1 MSTFEVSRS
10 VDVVADPQQ
19 IHRLIDDFREW
30 QRWSP
35 WEGVDP
41 SMKRDYSGAQTG
53 QGARY
58 AWVGNRR
65 AGAGSMEITASTPDR
80 IDVSLVFQTPFRAT
94 NQVRF
99 DLRPVASGTEVTWT
113 MVGNQKF
120 PMSLLA
126 RFFPMDKMIG
136 KDFEKGLAQLKR
148 AAEQPA

>member
-10 VDVVADPQQ
+10 VNVVADPQQ

-41 SMKRDYSGAQTG
+41 SMKRDYSGAKTG

-80 IDVSLVFQTPFRAT
+80 IDVALAFQKPFRAT

-99 DLRPVASGTEVTWT
+99 DLKPVASGTEVTWT
-113 MVGNQKF
+113 MEGNQRF
-120 PMSLLA
+120 PMSLFA

-136 KDFEKGLAQLKR
+136 KDFEKGLAQLKQ

>member
-10 VDVVADPQQ
+10 VNVVADPQQ

-41 SMKRDYSGAQTG
+41 SMKRDYSGAKTG

-80 IDVSLVFQTPFRAT
+80 IDVALAFQKPLRAT
-94 NQVRF
+94 TQERL
-99 DLRPVASGTEVTWT
+99 DPKRGASGTQGPRTE
-113 MVGNQKF
+113 
-120 PMSLLA
+120 
-126 RFFPMDKMIG
+126 
-136 KDFEKGLAQLKR
+136 E
-148 AAEQPA
+148 

>member
-1 MSTFEVSRS
+1 MSTFEVARS
-10 VDVVADPQQ
+10 VNVVADPQQ

-41 SMKRDYSGAQTG
+41 SMKRDYSGAKTG

-80 IDVSLVFQTPFRAT
+80 IDVALAFQKPFRAT

-99 DLRPVASGTEVTWT
+99 DLKPVARGTEVTWT
-113 MVGNQKF
+113 MEGNQRF
-120 PMSLLA
+120 PMSLFA
-126 RFFPMDKMIG
+126 RFFPIDRKSVVSG
-136 KDFEKGLAQLKR
+136 KRVSVLVDLGSVR
-148 AAEQPA
+148 I